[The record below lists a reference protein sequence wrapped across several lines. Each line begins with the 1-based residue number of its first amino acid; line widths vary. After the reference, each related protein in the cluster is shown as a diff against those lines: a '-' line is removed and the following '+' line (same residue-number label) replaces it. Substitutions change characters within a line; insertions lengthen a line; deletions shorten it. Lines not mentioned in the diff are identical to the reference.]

1 MAEQP
6 HSNRTLER
14 AAAIL
19 DSLETGP
26 KLATQ
31 IASDIGL
38 SLSTTHRMA
47 LAMVETEF
55 LTRRADGT
63 FELGRRLVQ
72 SERNT
77 ISYTILKQLADD
89 VKESVQLWIRSG
101 DERVC
106 RISFDA
112 PHELRVTL
120 PVGSRLPLPAGSAGA
135 LLAGS
140 PEAMESIAAFG
151 WYQSEGRRVAGV
163 GSVSAPI
170 IVDDEMVGA
179 VCVVAP
185 LSRLDDHI
193 GEVYGAATV
202 QTANKIAEQLL
213 ITRANS

>member
-19 DSLETGP
+19 DSLELGP

-72 SERNT
+72 SERDT
-77 ISYTILKQLADD
+77 ISYAILKQLADD
-89 VKESVQLWIRSG
+89 VKESVQLWVRSG
-101 DERVC
+101 DERIC

-112 PHELRVTL
+112 QHELRATL
-120 PVGSRLPLPAGSAGA
+120 PVGSRLPLPVGSAGA
-135 LLAGS
+135 ILAKL
-140 PEAMESIAAFG
+140 PEAMDSITATG

-170 IVDDEMVGA
+170 IVQGETVGA

-185 LSRLDDHI
+185 LTRLDDHI
-193 GEVYGAATV
+193 GEVHGTATV
-202 QTANKIAEQLL
+202 QTANKIAEQLS
-213 ITRANS
+213 ISHANS

>member
-19 DSLETGP
+19 DSLELGP

-72 SERNT
+72 SERDT
-77 ISYTILKQLADD
+77 ISYAILKQLADD
-89 VKESVQLWIRSG
+89 VKESVQLWVRSG
-101 DERVC
+101 DERIC

-112 PHELRVTL
+112 QHELRATL
-120 PVGSRLPLPAGSAGA
+120 PVGSRLPLPDGSAGA
-135 LLAGS
+135 ILAKL
-140 PEAMESIAAFG
+140 PEAMDSIATTG

-170 IVDDEMVGA
+170 IVQGETVGA

-185 LSRLDDHI
+185 LTRLDDHI
-193 GEVYGAATV
+193 GEVHGTATV
-202 QTANKIAEQLL
+202 QTANKIAEQLS
-213 ITRANS
+213 IAHANS